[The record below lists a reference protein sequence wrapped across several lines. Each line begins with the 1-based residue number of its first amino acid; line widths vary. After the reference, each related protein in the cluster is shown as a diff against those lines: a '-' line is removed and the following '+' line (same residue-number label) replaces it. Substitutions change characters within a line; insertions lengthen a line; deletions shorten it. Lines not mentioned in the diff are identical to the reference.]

1 MEMGEHRDTAQSHSP
16 PSRAGGDCPSIIL
29 GLQLSAA
36 LSSGPITPKK
46 TEVGM
51 RGGLFCSQG
60 SAIGQEVMVS
70 SCVRGRSD
78 WLLGENPLSKENS
91 ALHSCPG
98 VCVWGGH
105 PGGVPQ
111 PCRCGTEGHGH
122 SGLRL
127 GLGVSEVISN
137 LKDSTVL

>member
-1 MEMGEHRDTAQSHSP
+1 MFCSLPASISLELPRATHRMGLRAVWRWVSTGTQHRATLHPAEQEVTVPLYYWGCSSVLRSALG
-16 PSRAGGDCPSIIL
+16 PS
-29 GLQLSAA
+29 LQ
-36 LSSGPITPKK
+36 KRQ
-46 TEVGM
+46 VGM

-98 VCVWGGH
+98 VCVGGSPWG
-105 PGGVPQ
+105 
-111 PCRCGTEGHGH
+111 C
-122 SGLRL
+122 
-127 GLGVSEVISN
+127 
-137 LKDSTVL
+137 STAMQMWH